1 MTPEAHALHRLLTDP
16 VVRGQRIER
25 SVRTYADNDSPG
37 AAWAK
42 RRANELGGCY
52 AVRIGRKWF
61 AVRGSTLIT
70 VEQHELLERTF
81 GNTHGVAP
89 A

>member
-16 VVRGQRIER
+16 VVRGRRVNQF
-25 SVRTYADNDSPG
+25 VRTNAESPG

-52 AVRIGRKWF
+52 AVRIGSKWF
-61 AVRGSTLIT
+61 AVRNNQM
-70 VEQHELLERTF
+70 VEVQQHELLERTAT
-81 GNTHGVAP
+81 NTHGVAP
-89 A
+89 